1 MVSRRLS
8 QSLMRAAAA
17 GTLASVIALGTVT
30 PASAFLNFFNRERQP
45 EPAPAPVEI
54 LPEALVPQASVPQ
67 ASAPRPMTGLRLPP
81 PRPAGLAI
89 AAAPPAALP
98 APAQGIAPLAIAPG
112 AAPMPGAPQG
122 TSPVQ
127 AVAPSAPATVAVPLP
142 PRPPADLQ
150 RVAGLAPAAAPVVAP
165 AAVAATPAAAPMA
178 IAPPAP
184 VVATPAVNTASAAPT
199 PIRVAAPATDAEVV
213 ARANAFFNGISAL
226 SGRFV
231 QRGSDGQR
239 MTGTLYL
246 HRPGRMRFAYDEP
259 ATIDVIADGRSVVV
273 RDRRLSTQDMY
284 SISQTPLK
292 FLLADTIRLGQD
304 VAVIGVERAGDE
316 VDVLLQD
323 RSTFT
328 GTSQIRLTF
337 NAAMDRLKEWRIVD
351 GQGFETI
358 VTLSDLNRHASLDR
372 DLFRINYEV
381 MHDR

>member
-1 MVSRRLS
+1 MVSRRPS
-8 QSLMRAAAA
+8 RPLMRAAAA

-45 EPAPAPVEI
+45 DPAPSPVEI
-54 LPEALVPQASVPQ
+54 VPEALVPQAIVPQ
-67 ASAPRPMTGLRLPP
+67 ASGPRPMTGLRLPP
-81 PRPAGLAI
+81 PRPSGLA
-89 AAAPPAALP
+89 AGPPVALP
-98 APAQGIAPLAIAPG
+98 APAAGPLAIAPG
-112 AAPMPGAPQG
+112 AAPTQGASQVPL
-122 TSPVQ
+122 PVQ
-127 AVAPSAPATVAVPLP
+127 AVAPSAPAPARVAVPLP

-150 RVAGLAPAAAPVVAP
+150 RVAGLAPAPAPAPV
-165 AAVAATPAAAPMA
+165 ATAPAAAPIA
-178 IAPPAP
+178 IAPDPAPAP

-231 QRGSDGQR
+231 QRGSDGGR

>member
-1 MVSRRLS
+1 MVSRRPS

-17 GTLASVIALGTVT
+17 GTLASVIALGTAT
-30 PASAFLNFFNRERQP
+30 PASAFLNFFNRERQA

-54 LPEALVPQASVPQ
+54 VPEAMVPQAVAPQ
-67 ASAPRPMTGLRLPP
+67 PSGPRPMTGLRLPP
-81 PRPAGLAI
+81 PRPAGLAV

-98 APAQGIAPLAIAPG
+98 AAPAPSDAPLAIAPG
-112 AAPMPGAPQG
+112 VAPMAVAPQG
-122 TSPVQ
+122 TSPAQ
-127 AVAPSAPATVAVPLP
+127 AAAPSAPATVAIPLP

-150 RVAGLAPAAAPVVAP
+150 RVAGLAPAPAPT
-165 AAVAATPAAAPMA
+165 AATPAAPVA

-184 VVATPAVNTASAAPT
+184 IVATPAVNTASAAPT

-304 VAVIGVERAGDE
+304 VAVLGVERAGDE

-337 NAAMDRLKEWRIVD
+337 DAAMDRLKEWRIVD
-351 GQGFETI
+351 GQGFETV